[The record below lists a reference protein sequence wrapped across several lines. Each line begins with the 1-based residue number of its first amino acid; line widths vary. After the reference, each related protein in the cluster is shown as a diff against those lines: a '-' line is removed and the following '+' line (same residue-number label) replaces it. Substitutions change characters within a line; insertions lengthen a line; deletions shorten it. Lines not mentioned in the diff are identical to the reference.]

1 MSYIQKI
8 AYQICKSNSRRLL
21 EWAKTS
27 RDQGNR
33 ADAAM
38 FLQAASQMRREAMQL
53 CNCANGSGGT
63 PDKSPTHKFSGTSCN
78 EVHRKETLRRTERR
92 C

>member
-21 EWAKTS
+21 EWAKAA
-27 RDQGNR
+27 RDKGNR

-53 CNCANGSGGT
+53 
-63 PDKSPTHKFSGTSCN
+63 
-78 EVHRKETLRRTERR
+78 R
-92 C
+92 

>member
-8 AYQICKSNSRRLL
+8 AYQTLKSNSLRLL
-21 EWAKTS
+21 EWAKAA

-38 FLQAASQMRREAMQL
+38 FLQAASQTRREAMQM
-53 CNCANGSGGT
+53 
-63 PDKSPTHKFSGTSCN
+63 P
-78 EVHRKETLRRTERR
+78 
-92 C
+92 